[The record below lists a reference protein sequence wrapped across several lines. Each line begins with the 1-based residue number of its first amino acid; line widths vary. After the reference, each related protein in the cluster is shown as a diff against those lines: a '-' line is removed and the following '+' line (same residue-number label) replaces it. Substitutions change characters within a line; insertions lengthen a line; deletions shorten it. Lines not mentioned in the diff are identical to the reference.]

1 MSICCPS
8 TFSRAS
14 PGFNK
19 EIYVDFMGAQ
29 IKTLTFSA
37 YIMRLFPENVQT
49 HASTMVKGMI
59 NLLENCPKEVASLRK
74 ELLVA
79 SRHILQTEF
88 RNRKSR
94 AVRLCSS
101 IAS

>member
-1 MSICCPS
+1 
-8 TFSRAS
+8 
-14 PGFNK
+14 
-19 EIYVDFMGAQ
+19 MGAQ

-37 YIMRLFPENVQT
+37 YILRLFPDAVHT

-59 NLLENCPKEVASLRK
+59 NLLESCPKEVASLRK

-88 RNRKSR
+88 RNRKTHW
-94 AVRLCSS
+94 LL
-101 IAS
+101 IGFLTYT